1 MAHVIARRARDCAW
15 LASPACL
22 ARSARFLLDLP
33 DLGAYFSLLSLDA
46 LLLAFPVN
54 IAVSAQRKEE
64 RQRIRRRSVGRGYG
78 WAAVCLVG

>member
-1 MAHVIARRARDCAW
+1 
-15 LASPACL
+15 
-22 ARSARFLLDLP
+22 LP